1 MEEKK
6 VDLRILKTKKAI
18 KEAFL
23 TLAQTKDYERITV
36 QDIAN
41 EALIN
46 RNTFYL
52 HYIDIPDLMEKL
64 CQESIKNLNL
74 DKYFLSLNEID
85 IHEVDKLKFTS
96 VLRTMFQGI
105 ESNFDFFKIMLSQ
118 NRQLSFISYLKEELL
133 TKKTAGI
140 GSHLIDQKM
149 KVGLEYMVS
158 GFVGVICLWITESEN
173 LALEEIIEELS
184 DLHFHNIM
192 KLLKGI

>member
-23 TLAQTKDYERITV
+23 TLVQTKNYERITV

-74 DKYFLSLNEID
+74 DTCFFSLYEID
-85 IHEVDKLKFTS
+85 IHEVDKEKFTS
-96 VLRTMFQGI
+96 VLRKMFQGI
-105 ESNFDFFKIMLSQ
+105 ESNLDFFKIMLSQ
-118 NRQLSFISYLKEELL
+118 NQLSFNSYLKEELL
-133 TKKTAGI
+133 ARQIAGM
-140 GSHLIDQKM
+140 GSHHIDQRIR
-149 KVGLEYMVS
+149 VSLDYMVS

-173 LALEEIIEELS
+173 LVLEEIIEELS
-184 DLHFHNIM
+184 DIHFNNIM
-192 KLLKGI
+192 ELLKGI